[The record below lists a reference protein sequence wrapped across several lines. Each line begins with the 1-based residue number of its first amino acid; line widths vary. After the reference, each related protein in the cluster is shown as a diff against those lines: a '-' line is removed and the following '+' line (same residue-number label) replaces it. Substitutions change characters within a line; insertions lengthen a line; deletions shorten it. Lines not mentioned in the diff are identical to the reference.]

1 MPMTPLFAYDIAP
14 DGAATPV
21 ADLETPPAEGYRWI
35 HCDFTHEGTEAW
47 LFAHLPQRAAEI
59 LSQPETRP
67 RSLAHEGGLIVILR
81 GLNLSSEDDDP
92 EDMVALRL
100 WATSSLVVT
109 VRRRPITAAQE
120 VAARTEAGR
129 APPSPQML
137 LVALAAN
144 FTGRIEEY
152 GVGLEDRVDDLEDVL
167 FEDDRH
173 DGRRDLPELRTAAIR
188 LHRFLGPQATALAA
202 LTEHRLPVIDAE
214 AREDLSELADRA
226 QRALEEMAAIR
237 DRLAALADHVDM
249 KQNAR
254 LSKNSYALSIVA
266 AIFLPMSFV
275 TGLFG
280 VNVAGMP
287 GTGTPAAFAILT
299 LASFGLGALVWL
311 VLRLMKLF

>member
-1 MPMTPLFAYDIAP
+1 MTPLFAYDIAP
-14 DGAATPV
+14 DGTATPV
-21 ADLETPPAEGYRWI
+21 RDLETPSAEGYRWI
-35 HCDFTHEGTEAW
+35 HCDFTHDGTEDW

-81 GLNLSSEDDDP
+81 GLNLSPEDDDP

-100 WATSSLVVT
+100 WATPDSSS
-109 VRRRPITAAQE
+109 RSA
-120 VAARTEAGR
+120 AARS
-129 APPSPQML
+129 PPRRTSRPEPKRTARPPPADA
-137 LVALAAN
+137 LVALATN

-188 LHRFLGPQATALAA
+188 LDRFLGPQAAALAA
-202 LTEHRLPVIDAE
+202 LTEHRMPVIDAE
-214 AREDLSELADRA
+214 AHEDLSELADRA

-311 VLRLMKLF
+311 ILRLMKLF